1 MLQVQRF
8 PSDMAAFAVDRQEP
22 RRCLV
27 SGLFEEPVQVG
38 ETTRTFYT
46 YLKPGLV
53 YNRPCLVVAPPDD
66 MPVLDYLEKSP
77 WLAFAEAHD
86 LFLHVLIPGK
96 DGWDLTGADA
106 DYMNRVYVQ
115 INGRRG
121 YVVMQDNI
129 YAVGVGKG
137 ADVAQQ
143 AVMKMSSEWSGLAT
157 FGDLEE
163 AALRNADVTAGGEN
177 TGKTELSISAAK
189 TQVPVWM
196 VWSENTG
203 ANASVCTYWKQMNDA
218 EDEPYANRWADEIYL
233 PRTVCKKSQINEE
246 KISQV
251 RVTNRFAGT
260 LQEDLLE
267 AVWAYLSKA
276 CRHRCYGT
284 KALRN
289 RIDPEEYGMTYHTM
303 ELDGFTRVWYE
314 YVPERVKNLGRPVP
328 LVVCMHGRGGTA
340 ESFISLSGMSRVA
353 EERDF
358 IVVFPEAGVHQ
369 QRPGALRNLL
379 LWNGSY
385 EDKPIDDVKFV
396 LAVLE
401 DVKARWSVDAT
412 RIYACGQSSGG
423 MMTSTLAQKAPG
435 VFAAV
440 APWSALADPDHE
452 LQLPESID
460 PAVPYFFLF
469 GEKDWL
475 CADPEHGELEYHA
488 SKDIAAFL
496 RNLMKI
502 YELRTTPLR
511 YTCGEVSYYVY
522 PNAKQVPML
531 VVGTVRDMSHAN
543 YPAESW
549 YSYDEF
555 LSKFSKTSDG
565 TLLYM
570 GEPAL

>member
-27 SGLFEEPVQVG
+27 SGLFEEPVQVE

-66 MPVLDYLEKSP
+66 MTVLDYLEKSP
-77 WLAFAEAHD
+77 WLAFAEAHA

-96 DGWDLTGADA
+96 DGWNLTGTDA
-106 DYMNRVYVQ
+106 DYMNHVYVQ
-115 INGRRG
+115 INGRRS

-203 ANASVCTYWKQMNDA
+203 ANASVCTYWKQMDDT

-289 RIDPEEYGMTYHTM
+289 RIDPEEYGMTCRTM

-314 YVPERVKNLGRPVP
+314 YVPERVKSLGIPVP
-328 LVVCMHGRGGTA
+328 LVVCMHGRGGTT

-358 IVVFPEAGVHQ
+358 IVVFPEAGVPYLLVEAETICSSITKNTTAKITSQHGLLYHKLISRFGIERAKQ
-369 QRPGALRNLL
+369 YLDVNEAALQKYRELCRHM
-379 LWNGSY
+379 
-385 EDKPIDDVKFV
+385 D
-396 LAVLE
+396 
-401 DVKARWSVDAT
+401 
-412 RIYACGQSSGG
+412 CG
-423 MMTSTLAQKAPG
+423 
-435 VFAAV
+435 F
-440 APWSALADPDHE
+440 E
-452 LQLPESID
+452 
-460 PAVPYFFLF
+460 
-469 GEKDWL
+469 EK
-475 CADPEHGELEYHA
+475 
-488 SKDIAAFL
+488 AAFTYSL
-496 RNLMKI
+496 DDRGKI
-502 YELRTTPLR
+502 QREL
-511 YTCGEVSYYVY
+511 
-522 PNAKQVPML
+522 NAL
-531 VVGTVRDMSHAN
+531 ETLGF
-543 YPAESW
+543 PAEFAKDLPLPFPVAGAVCFPRQAQFHPLQFISQIARELHICEHTRVRELTGNTAVT
-549 YSYDEF
+549 DHGRIHAGKIIVPPTF
-555 LSKFSKTSDG
+555 PL
-565 TLLYM
+565 
-570 GEPAL
+570 